1 MRKLINYALVIS
13 IIFNL
18 IFYNACNNRTIER
31 DQANSIVDGWEMFSD
46 SVLSII
52 PDTVKLPPDT
62 IRLKG
67 ETVYLTRIIKEAPK
81 TAKTYLDSIVNDSID
96 IRIKVQADNVYSF
109 AYDYKPITTKIIL
122 HDIIYK
128 SKPVPFRVPY
138 EVKVQDNGLYVGAG
152 LIFADRFAAKGS
164 ISYLTKKNALIGAD
178 FIRYGDANLYGLS
191 YSVKLFR

>member
-1 MRKLINYALVIS
+1 MRKLINFALVVS

-18 IFYNACNNRTIER
+18 IFYNACNNRTIEL
-31 DQANSIVDGWEMFSD
+31 ANAKIEVKDLIEDCDSISN
-46 SVLSII
+46 
-52 PDTVKLPPDT
+52 LPPDT
-62 IRLKG
+62 FKLPPKIIIEKG
-67 ETVYLTRIIKEAPK
+67 ETVYIESPIKPVPPEAK
-81 TAKTYLDSIVNDSID
+81 EFTQSVKNDSID
-96 IRIKVQADNVYSF
+96 VTVRVWADNVYKFSL
-109 AYDYKPITTKIIL
+109 DYRPITTKIIL

-138 EVKVQDNGLYVGAG
+138 EVKVQDNGLYLGAG

-178 FIRYGDANLYGLS
+178 FIRYGDVNLYGLS

>member
-1 MRKLINYALVIS
+1 MRKIINYALVIS

-31 DQANSIVDGWEMFSD
+31 NNAKNEVTDLIAACDSIANLPDSIVY
-46 SVLSII
+46 L
-52 PDTVKLPPDT
+52 KPDT

-67 ETVYLTRIIKEAPK
+67 ETIYLTRIIKEAPK
-81 TAKTYLDSIVNDSID
+81 TAKTYLDSIINDSID
-96 IRIKVQADNVYSF
+96 IRIKIQADNVYSF
-109 AYDYKPITTKIIL
+109 AYDYRPITTKIIL

-178 FIRYGDANLYGLS
+178 FIRYGNVNLYGLS